1 MSGMSITLITPRP
14 EKLPEVIDVLGS
26 WQQDGL
32 PIQLHPG
39 DLGWAY
45 QIGASALA
53 RRIRLWSSEGHV
65 VALGFL
71 DGPTVL
77 RVAITPGADSD
88 QDLAAQMLRDIADPS
103 RGVLPEGEVS
113 VEARFGSAFRAR
125 LNSEWWQPGES
136 WTLLR
141 CDFLKPTHSPGVRV
155 EKVGR
160 GHVQTRVA
168 VQNASFGSSRFTEER
183 WHAMAAGPAY
193 ANARCLL
200 AYDND
205 GTAVA
210 VATAWSAGAGRP
222 GLIEPMGVH
231 PEDRGHGYGTAIT
244 KAAASA
250 LQAMGSSSAL
260 VCAESSNA
268 GAVATYSAAGF
279 QVTGQVTDFNRG

>member
-1 MSGMSITLITPRP
+1 MS
-14 EKLPEVIDVLGS
+14 
-26 WQQDGL
+26 Q
-32 PIQLHPG
+32 
-39 DLGWAY
+39 
-45 QIGASALA
+45 
-53 RRIRLWSSEGHV
+53 
-65 VALGFL
+65 
-71 DGPTVL
+71 
-77 RVAITPGADSD
+77 
-88 QDLAAQMLRDIADPS
+88 DIADPS

-125 LNSEWWQPGES
+125 LDAEGWQPDES

-141 CDFLKPTHSPGVRV
+141 CDVLNPISSPGVRV
-155 EKVGR
+155 EEVGPE
-160 GHVQTRVA
+160 HVQTRVTA
-168 VQNASFGSSRFTEER
+168 QNASFGSSRFTEER

-193 ANARCLL
+193 ASARCLL

-210 VATAWSAGAGRP
+210 TATVWSAGVGRP

-231 PEDRGHGYGTAIT
+231 PEHRGQGYGTAIT

-250 LQAMGSSSAL
+250 LQEMGSSSVL

-279 QVTGQVTDFNRG
+279 QVTGQVTDFRRG

>member
-1 MSGMSITLITPRP
+1 MTLSTPRP
-14 EKLPEVIDVLGS
+14 EELPELIDILGG

-53 RRIRLWSSEGHV
+53 GRVRIW
-65 VALGFL
+65 ALDGQPLAMGFL

-77 RVAITPGADSD
+77 RVAITPEADSD
-88 QDLAAQMLRDIADPS
+88 QELAARMSQDATDPS
-103 RGVLPEGEVS
+103 RGVLPEGDVS
-113 VEARFGSAFRAR
+113 VEARFGSAFQTR
-125 LNSEWWQPGES
+125 LDAEGWQPDEP
-136 WTLLR
+136 WTLFR
-141 CDFLKPTHSPGVRV
+141 CDFRNSIDSPEIRV
-155 EKVGR
+155 QEVGL
-160 GHVQTRVA
+160 GQVQTRVA
-168 VQNASFGSSRFTEER
+168 LQNASFGSSRFTEER

-193 ANARCLL
+193 ASAGCLL

-205 GTAVA
+205 ETAVA
-210 VATAWSAGAGRP
+210 MATVWSAGSGRP

-231 PEDRGHGYGTAIT
+231 PEHRGHGYGAAIT

-250 LQAMGSSSAL
+250 LHTMGSSNAL

-268 GAVATYSAAGF
+268 GAVATYSSAGF
-279 QVTGQVTDFNRG
+279 QVTGQVTDYRRANFCA